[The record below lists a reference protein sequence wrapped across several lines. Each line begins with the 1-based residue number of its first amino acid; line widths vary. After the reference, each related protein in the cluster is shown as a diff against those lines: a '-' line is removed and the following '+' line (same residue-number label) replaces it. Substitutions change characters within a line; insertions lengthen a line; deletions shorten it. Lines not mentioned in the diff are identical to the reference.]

1 MRISIER
8 RSQAFWLICILL
20 LAGCPSKPSPT
31 PLRPAEPPFLERLSP
46 AQLPD
51 LHDDEPA
58 ASLRSAIE
66 KSLSWYA
73 RIRGDRQVCLG
84 RLSVPAELM
93 RESLNHFASL
103 VDSGGI
109 NAERLSQDFDVFRV
123 VPPENSGR
131 IIVTGYYEPVLEGSL
146 KPGVEFCQPI
156 YPVPSDLLV
165 IELDRFG
172 ADKFHGERL
181 VGRLEKNFVV
191 PYYSRSEIDGEKVL
205 EKHGVQPTVPLV
217 WLRDPV
223 DCFFLHVQGSAV
235 IKLNPDGKQVRLG
248 YAGANGRPYH
258 SIGKDLIDS
267 GEVPPEQMSMQ
278 AISAY
283 LRSHPDSQN
292 AIMWKNESYVFF
304 KWVAQGP
311 MGSLDVVLTAGRS
324 IATDPRVHPSGAP
337 AFLVSEKP
345 VYDSSGKIQRWE
357 RFGRWVLNQDSGGAI
372 KGAGRIDLF
381 CGTGEAAEMIA
392 GPMKQ
397 RGELYYFIKKGLIC
411 QEQQ

>member
-1 MRISIER
+1 VRISIER
-8 RSQAFWLICILL
+8 RSQAFWLICIFLL
-20 LAGCPSKPSPT
+20 TGCPSKPSST
-31 PLRPAEPPFLERLSP
+31 PLQPAERPLLERLSP
-46 AQLPD
+46 SQLPD
-51 LHDDEPA
+51 LQDDEPA
-58 ASLRSAIE
+58 ASLRSAID

-73 RIRGDRQVCLG
+73 RVPGDRQVCLG
-84 RLSVPAELM
+84 RLSLPAELM

-103 VDSGGI
+103 VGSGGI
-109 NAERLSQDFDVFRV
+109 SADRLSQDFDVFRV
-123 VPPENSGR
+123 VPPDNSGS

-146 KPGVEFCQPI
+146 KPGVEFCRPI

-172 ADKFHGERL
+172 GNKFHGERL

-205 EKHGVQPTVPLV
+205 EKHGVQPAMPLV

-223 DCFFLHVQGSAV
+223 DCFFLHIQGSAV
-235 IKLNPDGKQVRLG
+235 IRLNQDGTQMRVG
-248 YAGANGRPYH
+248 YAGDNGRPYH

-267 GEVPPEQMSMQ
+267 GAVSPEQMSMQ
-278 AISAY
+278 AIGEY

-292 AIMWKNESYVFF
+292 AIMWKNERYVFF
-304 KWVAQGP
+304 KLVSQGP
-311 MGSLDVVLTAGRS
+311 LGSLDVVLTAGRS
-324 IATDPRVHPSGAP
+324 IATDPRFHPSGAP

-372 KGAGRIDLF
+372 KGPGRIDLF
-381 CGTGEAAEMIA
+381 CGTGEAAERIA

-397 RGELYYFIKKGLIC
+397 GGELYYFIKKGLIC
-411 QEQQ
+411 QEPQ